1 MKAHIY
7 CRVSKANNSKG
18 GTNINIQIDDCVD
31 YCKANKIDN
40 IIVHEQEQSS
50 RKGTNIPTLRHI
62 MDSMDSGDLLVI
74 HSADRLSRYALEGI
88 QFLTDLY
95 AKGCKIISVAEN
107 ITYDEGKYYDR
118 FSFRNIMNHAELE
131 SDRLSTRISRV
142 KRSNKIV
149 DSILFPSN
157 SNSNSNSNPNSNPDS
172 KSRSMS
178 ASMSTRNR
186 KISSTRF
193 QCKQKK
199 QNKRIQR
206 ETMDLKQLLRSLK
219 PDDMS
224 DIHNHMKIEGIATR
238 SMIGNKDRSEN
249 LNDLDDVIDE
259 VKEEHIKI
267 SDTPYVNK
275 MKRNYFLRN
284 IIEKYNE
291 NM

>member
-142 KRSNKIV
+142 KRSNKTV

-157 SNSNSNSNPNSNPDS
+157 S
-172 KSRSMS
+172 KSRSMSASMS

-249 LNDLDDVIDE
+249 LNDLDDVIDDVIDE

-291 NM
+291 NT